1 MKLFAYTASLF
12 LSVIALSPVAQAA
25 GSTTRVPHI
34 VSASA
39 SLNNARFQP
48 NDYSFR
54 LHIAGQALSEL
65 TIDALDPVRL
75 SQQIIVTD
83 QAGKKLDTT
92 VTANG
97 QTATIAFTQPVSPDT
112 TIKIGLK
119 GVQAQVSSHILQF
132 SLTSK
137 LVGLNAPIPMGV
149 IRVDNPSLQL

>member
-12 LSVIALSPVAQAA
+12 LSVIALSPIAQAA

-97 QTATIAFTQPVSPDT
+97 QTATIAFAQPVSPDT
-112 TIKIGLK
+112 TIKIDLEN
-119 GVQAQVSSHILQF
+119 VQAQISPNIVQF

-137 LVGLNAPIPMGV
+137 LVGLNGAIPMGV
-149 IRVDNPSLQL
+149 IRVNNPSVDL

>member
-97 QTATIAFTQPVSPDT
+97 QTATIAFAQPVSPDT
-112 TIKIGLK
+112 TIKIDLEN
-119 GVQAQVSSHILQF
+119 VQAQISPNIVQF

-137 LVGLNAPIPMGV
+137 LVGLNGAIPMGV
-149 IRVDNPSLQL
+149 IRVNNPSVDL